1 MKRRKLIIKKR
12 GKNALSLVET
22 AFALEYVR
30 NKGQAA
36 KAYRKV
42 MKNENSNDGSVQAM
56 ASMMLKR
63 EEVWNEVNR
72 LFAKM
77 FKAPRITAGRVLQ
90 ETARIA
96 FFDPRELFKLDGSL
110 KSIKDLDDDT
120 AAAITSFK
128 VTDHPSLGTITYDV
142 TLAPKLE
149 ALKVLGK
156 YKNIFRDTPG
166 FGINVEKGGVL
177 VVPMPLEELEWEK
190 QAKDYYQRRQLV
202 YDGEVV
208 DVKEDE
214 ENKED
219 EE

>member
-1 MKRRKLIIKKR
+1 M
-12 GKNALSLVET
+12 
-22 AFALEYVR
+22 
-30 NKGQAA
+30 
-36 KAYRKV
+36 
-42 MKNENSNDGSVQAM
+42 
-56 ASMMLKR
+56 
-63 EEVWNEVNR
+63 
-72 LFAKM
+72 
-77 FKAPRITAGRVLQ
+77 
-90 ETARIA
+90 A
-96 FFDPRELFKLDGSL
+96 FFDPRDLYEENGSL
-110 KSIKDLDDDT
+110 KPVKDLSDDA
-120 AAAITSFK
+120 AAAISGFK
-128 VTDHPSLGTITYDV
+128 VREGVDGTRTYDV
-142 TLAPKLE
+142 SFVSKLE

-214 ENKED
+214 ESKED

>member
-72 LFAKM
+72 LIAKM
-77 FKAPRITAGRVLQ
+77 FKAPRITAGRILL
-90 ETARIA
+90 ETARMA
-96 FFDPRELFKLDGSL
+96 FFDPRDLYEENGSL
-110 KSIKDLDDDT
+110 KPVKDLSDDA
-120 AAAITSFK
+120 AAAISGFK
-128 VTDHPSLGTITYDV
+128 VREGVDGTRTYDV
-142 TLAPKLE
+142 SFVSKLE